1 MGDQHR
7 QKQEWYNGPCQAR
20 PRRDLRN
27 NEYGCICKYIPFK
40 SKKDDVETTEEA
52 STSKQQTCM

>member
-1 MGDQHR
+1 MGGKHR
-7 QKQEWYNGPCQAR
+7 QKQEWYNGPCRAHVK
-20 PRRDLRN
+20 RDFS
-27 NEYGCICKYIPFK
+27 YDGADCICKYIPFK